1 MKRYCTFF
9 CFLIFLALLGINV
22 SCSGEDSSDASDPAP
37 QPDPEITI
45 PTGGDQLP
53 VITDAGGEVTLKFT
67 SATNWT
73 LTTNTDW
80 VKTQVSTGKGGEQT
94 VLLTVLPNET
104 PDERQAIV
112 TIQSGNVKRTITIT
126 QKQKDALTLTT
137 REQEINAIGGPFS
150 IEVKSNIEFEVQ
162 ISDET
167 WIHRIENR
175 ALETNTLSF
184 QVDINESAEERV
196 GEIVISGEGLKETF
210 TIRQEGK
217 KADEPEKP
225 ILNVPL
231 DTVYVEPQGVDFELK
246 VESNIEYTIK
256 SSAAWVKHK
265 MSQQT
270 GADKREIF
278 TVDANTSTEPRQATI
293 TIAGGGLTRTVPV
306 KQKGKEE
313 EVPDGPTTG
322 GTEDF
327 KEEQENW

>member
-1 MKRYCTFF
+1 MKRYYTFF

-22 SCSGEDSSDASDPAP
+22 SCSGEDSSDAPDPAP

-45 PTGGDQLP
+45 STGGDKVP

-112 TIQSGNVKRTITIT
+112 TIQSGDVKRAITIT

-137 REQEINAIGGPFS
+137 REQEITATGGPFS

-196 GEIVISGEGLKETF
+196 GEIVISGDGLEETF
-210 TIRQEGK
+210 TIRQAGEES
-217 KADEPEKP
+217 DEPEKP
-225 ILNVPL
+225 ILNVS
-231 DTVYVEPQGVDFELK
+231 EKNFSLK
-246 VESNIEYTIK
+246 AEGGLIAFDVESNLKYDIDID
-256 SSAAWVKHK
+256 ADWVSQDVVQSTDKHLV
-265 MSQQT
+265 
-270 GADKREIF
+270 F
-278 TVDANTSTEPRQATI
+278 TVGANPSTKERATVI
-293 TIAGGGLTRTVPV
+293 KLTGGELACTVTV
-306 KQKGKEE
+306 KQKGKVE